1 MDYGINDLSALREMI
16 VKKKYLERTV
26 EEKIRQRDSL
36 TDTLLDL
43 GRIYDKQ
50 QEDVIDLEK
59 LSFSNIYYTVL
70 GQKKKMLE
78 KEKREVLEAK
88 LRYDACF
95 EEREVLREE
104 IGSYSD
110 ELRALSGCEERYEE
124 LLVEK
129 RALIAK
135 SDPILAKEI
144 TELFEKAEQL
154 ERDEKE
160 LSEAMEAC
168 ETVLRISEEVCHCFS
183 EAKYYAKL
191 DIVSGD
197 RDDTYRKYRWLD
209 RAESLVV
216 SLGIHMGRLRCELC
230 DVKVEW
236 DTKVD
241 ISSLTAF
248 TDVWFD
254 NVFTDIAVKKKVY
267 KAADDAERVLRDIK
281 SVKQRLESMYSRV
294 SSELI
299 RTDATVKMIITKA
312 EI

>member
-135 SDPILAKEI
+135 SDPVLAKEI

-154 ERDEKE
+154 EREEKE

-168 ETVLRISEEVCHCFS
+168 ETVLRISEEVCQCFS

-209 RAESLVV
+209 RAESLVI

>member
-1 MDYGINDLSALREMI
+1 MDYGINDLSTLREMI
-16 VKKKYLERTV
+16 VKKKYLERTI
-26 EEKIRQRDSL
+26 EEKKRQRDSL

-50 QEDVIDLEK
+50 QEDVLELEK
-59 LSFSNIYYTVL
+59 FSFSNLYYTVL
-70 GQKKKMLE
+70 GQKKEMLE

-88 LRYDACF
+88 LKYDSCF
-95 EEREVLREE
+95 TERETLREE
-104 IGSYSD
+104 IGGFAD
-110 ELRALSGCEERYEE
+110 ELRALSGCEEKYEA

-129 RALIAK
+129 RELIAK
-135 SDPILAKEI
+135 SDPVLAKEI

-154 ERDEKE
+154 EREEKE

-168 ETVLRISEEVCHCFS
+168 ETVLRISEEVCQCFS

-197 RDDTYRKYRWLD
+197 SDDTYRKYRWLD

-216 SLGIHMGRLRCELC
+216 SLGIHMGRLKTELC
-230 DVKVEW
+230 DVRVEW

-248 TDVWFD
+248 TDMWFD
-254 NVFTDIAVKKKVY
+254 NIFTDIAVKKKVY
-267 KAADDAERVLRDIK
+267 KAADDAGRVLKDIK
-281 SVKQRLESMYSRV
+281 AVKERLTSMYTRV
-294 SSELI
+294 NGERI
-299 RTDATVKMIITKA
+299 RTDATIKTIITKA